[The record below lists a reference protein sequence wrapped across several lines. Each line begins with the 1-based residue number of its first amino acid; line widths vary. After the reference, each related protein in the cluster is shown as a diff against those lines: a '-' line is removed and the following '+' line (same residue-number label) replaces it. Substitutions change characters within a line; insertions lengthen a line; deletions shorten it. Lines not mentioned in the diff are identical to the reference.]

1 MAKRY
6 EQMLPLVEKVRPRR
20 IVEVGVHRALRA
32 VALCA
37 EALVHTGEVEYVG
50 YDVFETL
57 GEQFQE
63 DALNGKGMVT
73 EKAAR
78 ERLANLQNR
87 MRGRFEFSFIVGDTR
102 ETLHGQSVKAD
113 FAFIDGDHRV
123 DAIEGDYAALSGC
136 RVVVF
141 DDYYRPGEDGSIP
154 DLSIYGANAVV
165 DRLAAEG
172 KRTEILP
179 KGDLCKHGGVSHL
192 AVVYR

>member
-6 EQMLPLVEKVRPRR
+6 EQMLALVERVRPRK
-20 IVEVGVHRALRA
+20 IVEVGVHRALRSA
-32 VALCA
+32 LLCA
-37 EALVHTGEVEYVG
+37 EALVHSGEVEYVG

-57 GEQFQE
+57 GAQFQE

-78 ERLANLQNR
+78 ERMSALQNR
-87 MRGRFEFSFIVGDTR
+87 MRGRLQFDFIVGDTR
-102 ETLHGQSVKAD
+102 KTLHGHAIKAD

-123 DAIEGDYAALSGC
+123 DAIEGDYAALAGC

-154 DLSIYGANAVV
+154 DVSLYGANAVV

-179 KGDLCKHGGVSHL
+179 RGDVCKHGGVSHL